1 MAATKKQL
9 AKIASGAPFVFVGKV
24 GKLGAATM
32 DGLAAKNTAIVN
44 VERVVTAP
52 EMFHGI
58 TGQDVTVRMPKGAS
72 LRKNDRKTFFAD
84 GWIFGA
90 SLAVDVRAVTDVTD
104 TAVTAPMVRAAA
116 TAQADATLKER
127 IDAAA
132 LGVVGTVT
140 NVERS
145 PVETS
150 HVSEHDP
157 DWHEATI
164 DVDEVIKG
172 KKGTKRVTV
181 LFPNSDDMRWH
192 HVDKYSVGEQGIFM
206 LQRKAKASA
215 AGVSPKLLAAV
226 PDQPDTFTTLHPAD
240 HLPLDQLERVRA
252 LARK

>member
-1 MAATKKQL
+1 MATSKKQL
-9 AKIASGAPFVFVGKV
+9 ANIAGDAPFVFVGKV
-24 GKLGAATM
+24 QKVGAATIEE
-32 DGLAAKNTAIVN
+32 LAAKNTAIVH

-52 EMFHGI
+52 DMFHGVA
-58 TGQDVTVRMPKGAS
+58 GQDVTVRIPGGVS
-72 LRKNDRKTFFAD
+72 LRRNDRKTFFAD

-90 SLAVDVRAVTDVTD
+90 SLAVDARAVSDVTD
-104 TAVTAPMVRAAA
+104 TAVTAPLVRVAA

-145 PVETS
+145 AVETT
-150 HVSEHDP
+150 HISEHDP

-172 KKGTKRVTV
+172 RKGTKQVTV
-181 LFPNSDDMRWH
+181 LFPNSDDIRWH
-192 HVDKYSVGEQGIFM
+192 NVDKYSIGEQGIFM
-206 LQRKAKASA
+206 LQRKAKKSTQ
-215 AGVSPKLLAAV
+215 GVPAKLMAAV
-226 PDQPDTFTTLHPAD
+226 PDGPDTFTTLHPAD

>member
-1 MAATKKQL
+1 MATSKKQL
-9 AKIASGAPFVFVGKV
+9 AKIAGDAPFVFVGRV
-24 GKLGAATM
+24 QKLDAATIE
-32 DGLAAKNTAIVN
+32 GLAADNTAIVH
-44 VERVVTAP
+44 VERVVNAP
-52 EMFHGI
+52 DIFHGI
-58 TGQDVTVRMPKGAS
+58 AGHELTVRTPKGMS

-90 SLAVDVRAVTDVTD
+90 SLAVDVRGVSEVTD
-104 TAVTAPMVRAAA
+104 TGVTAPMVRAAA
-116 TAQADATLKER
+116 AEQADATLKER

-145 PVETS
+145 AVETT
-150 HVSEHDP
+150 HISEHDP

-172 KKGTKRVTV
+172 KKGTKQVTV
-181 LFPNSDDMRWH
+181 LFPNSDDVRWH
-192 HVDKYSVGEQGIFM
+192 NVDKYSVGEQGIFM
-206 LQRKAKASA
+206 LQRKAKKSA
-215 AGVSPKLLAAV
+215 EGVPAKLLAAV
-226 PDQPDTFTTLHPAD
+226 PNEPDMFTTLHPAD